1 MKVAIVSRGVPT
13 KDDPLNGIF
22 ELDQAK
28 ALVGQGVEVAFV
40 AIDFRSMDY
49 KRKYGLLKY
58 DLDGIKVFELSL
70 PLGVYRRA
78 IPVLQ
83 RLFLVAFR
91 SMLKSFGKPDV
102 VHAHF
107 YSIAAIASI
116 AKQRY
121 GLPFVITEHSSKLN
135 KPLASIS
142 QLDQKLTRMAY
153 DACDRLI
160 SVSEVLRDHIKENFG
175 KDCIVIH
182 NMVDDSCFTFTG
194 ERRSTLPFVYV
205 SVGNLIQLKGF
216 DKLIEAFASVNDDAR
231 LLIIGDGPEKA
242 HLQQQIA
249 TLRLEGR
256 VELLGQV
263 PRNRI
268 NEVFRACHAFVLNSS
283 SETFGVSCIEAM
295 LAGLPVI
302 VTRCGGPESF
312 IDESNGFLVPVND
325 HSAMVEA
332 MRSMLSRYSTY
343 DSFLISKQAKQR
355 FSPSCI
361 AQEIIALY
369 KSLLR

>member
-28 ALVGQGVEVAFV
+28 ALVAQGIEVAFV

-58 DLDGIKVFELSL
+58 DFDGIKVFELSL

-83 RLFLVAFR
+83 QLFLVAFR
-91 SMLKSFGKPDV
+91 AMLKAFGKPDI

-116 AKQRY
+116 AKEKC
-121 GLPFVITEHSSKLN
+121 GIPFVVTEHSSKLN

-142 QLDQKLTRMAY
+142 ALDQKLTRRAY
-153 DACDRLI
+153 GPCDRLI
-160 SVSEVLRDHIKENFG
+160 CVSQVLQSHIKENFG
-175 KDCIVIH
+175 KDSVVVR
-182 NMVDDSCFTFTG
+182 NMVDDSCFTFSG
-194 ERRSTLPFVYV
+194 KRQNGSPFVYV
-205 SVGNLIQLKGF
+205 SIGNLIPLKGF
-216 DKLIEAFASVNDDAR
+216 DKLIDAFAQVSNDTR
-231 LLIIGDGPEKA
+231 LLLIGDGPEKE
-242 HLQQQIA
+242 HLRQQA
-249 TLRLEGR
+249 EALGLSER
-256 VELLGQV
+256 VEFLGQME
-263 PRNRI
+263 RSRI
-268 NEVFRACHAFVLNSS
+268 NEIFQTCHVFVLNSS

-295 LAGLPVI
+295 LTGLPVV

-312 IDESNGFLVPVND
+312 MDDSNGIMVPVGD
-325 HSAMVEA
+325 KEA
-332 MRSMLSRYSTY
+332 LVGALRTIRDNYSSYNGKDISEQSRQ
-343 DSFLISKQAKQR
+343 K
-355 FSPSCI
+355 FSPSSV
-361 AQEIIALY
+361 AKEIIGIY
-369 KSLLR
+369 KSLLH